1 MNKNINNSIDNNI
14 ANSISRDSIRR
25 DSERKI
31 REMEDYNSYLLSLS
45 ILTSFLSKCIV
56 ATYY

>member
-1 MNKNINNSIDNNI
+1 MNKSINNSIDNNI

-45 ILTSFLSKCIV
+45 ILTSFFSKCIV